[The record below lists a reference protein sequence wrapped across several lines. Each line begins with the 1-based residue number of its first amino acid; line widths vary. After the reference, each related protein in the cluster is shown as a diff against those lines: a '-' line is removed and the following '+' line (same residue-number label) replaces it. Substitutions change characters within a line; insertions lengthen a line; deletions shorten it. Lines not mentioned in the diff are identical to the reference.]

1 MKTSLETRQYSS
13 FQTPTS
19 TNRQVVIQKYL
30 SHNNFPVNELINFDD
45 IIKSNLIK
53 REEKKT
59 NFILLF
65 SNFDKM

>member
-19 TNRQVVIQKYL
+19 TNRQLVIQKYL
-30 SHNNFPVNELINFDD
+30 FHNNFPVTELINFDD

-53 REEKKT
+53 REEKNKFH
-59 NFILLF
+59 FIIF
-65 SNFDKM
+65 